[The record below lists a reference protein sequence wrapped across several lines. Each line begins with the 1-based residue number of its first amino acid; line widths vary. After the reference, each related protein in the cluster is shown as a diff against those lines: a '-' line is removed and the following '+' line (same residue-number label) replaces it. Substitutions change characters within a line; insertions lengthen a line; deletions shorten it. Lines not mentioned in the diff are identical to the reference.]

1 MQSLSQ
7 LGSSMT
13 AFALTLWLY
22 ERTGSS
28 LGTAALTICSYAPYV
43 LMSIFAGALTD
54 RLDKKKTMLACDV
67 LAVLCTVVMYGLY
80 RTNRLMVWHLRAL
93 NAASGLMNT
102 VQQPAP
108 EVAMTLIIPER
119 FYQKTSALRSL
130 SWSLVSILNPLLATA
145 VYALAGLDGVV
156 AADVGSFA
164 VAFVALQFFV
174 KIPERRSERRES
186 TLRLA
191 KEGIG
196 FLKAQ
201 PMLLTLLWFMAGVNL
216 VASAANATLLGY
228 VLPNPKGSQAVLGVV
243 TSCSGVAMVIGS
255 LLVSALPRPKNRV
268 RVVYWTTLF
277 SMGTENFLL
286 AFSREP
292 MLWCTAR
299 PLLFAIQKGTDRIRI
314 SGRENLDEGPDGAAY
329 SQKFGFLTEE
339 NIYMKSLSAIQKLAK
354 LGKILRGEGA
364 AAVWHPDPRP
374 AHRLRRAR
382 EHCGGPRGRVP
393 AGRAGRGDG
402 SILRQWGRHGAGC
415 HADAR
420 CVAVPLWRGACA
432 QNRKRL
438 RRAMRL

>member
-13 AFALTLWLY
+13 AFALILWLY

-67 LAVLCTVVMYGLY
+67 QAVLCTVVMYGLY

-102 VQQPAP
+102 VQQPAS

-130 SWSLVSILNPLLATA
+130 SRSLVSILNPLLATA

-216 VASAANATLLGY
+216 VASAAMPRCRAMCSRTRR
-228 VLPNPKGSQAVLGVV
+228 AVRR
-243 TSCSGVAMVIGS
+243 C
-255 LLVSALPRPKNRV
+255 SAL
-268 RVVYWTTLF
+268 
-277 SMGTENFLL
+277 
-286 AFSREP
+286 
-292 MLWCTAR
+292 
-299 PLLFAIQKGTDRIRI
+299 
-314 SGRENLDEGPDGAAY
+314 
-329 SQKFGFLTEE
+329 
-339 NIYMKSLSAIQKLAK
+339 
-354 LGKILRGEGA
+354 
-364 AAVWHPDPRP
+364 
-374 AHRLRRAR
+374 
-382 EHCGGPRGRVP
+382 
-393 AGRAGRGDG
+393 
-402 SILRQWGRHGAGC
+402 
-415 HADAR
+415 
-420 CVAVPLWRGACA
+420 
-432 QNRKRL
+432 
-438 RRAMRL
+438 